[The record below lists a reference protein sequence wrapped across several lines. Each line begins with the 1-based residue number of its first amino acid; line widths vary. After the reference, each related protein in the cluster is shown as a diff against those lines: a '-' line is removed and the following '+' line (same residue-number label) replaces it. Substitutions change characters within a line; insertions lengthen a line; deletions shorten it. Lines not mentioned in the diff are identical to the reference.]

1 MSIRP
6 RIKKNRQKL
15 PALTPALYRFTPV
28 VTSTTGKHSAQGNS
42 AGIIFPNGVTL
53 LQNPNLPR
61 LPGQVGL
68 RGDRP
73 VNPDDFERAVD
84 NSQITLPPMP
94 EGGIIDTPELPSP
107 SKHRNK
113 RVKQWERWTYDILPL
128 ITPTYL
134 DLQRRTRSMREE
146 ASLDVN
152 THSCGCCQSPR
163 KLTIWLVWF
172 SSMSCSTFFLPTLTS
187 DNPEIERI
195 ELWTSDCSKAAVQL
209 LRSGFFPCSPVYP
222 TLAVDVRVLD
232 FVRRLF
238 LRIAPNYTAWCSAAL
253 DFLAAQGYHLP
264 GEDPLRRRF
273 ANALQW
279 FISLHDKVNTQIDT
293 VLQQTR
299 QELIPES
306 SSTPSHLSPRAH
318 CDNTP
323 EELGNDADT
332 GPATSAEEI
341 VEDNGSRKRQRQ
353 DSDECDPFQS
363 NDVESNFHSPLS
375 RPTEYLRARC
385 AACFG
390 GDCQDV
396 VVNVDACYTQKHS
409 SKGGRD
415 PPRMH
420 PTSFFIPEAD
430 QTRPPK
436 KQPRMDTDTQEQ
448 DHIEDGLRVPK
459 SVLDRCLASF
469 TAADEAHIK
478 GSTRFFD
485 VTANMTL
492 LCRHDR
498 PLFSTNIDT
507 AGEGHVFALLSK
519 LFEHLPPHVGVRF
532 LYDIGCQFHRSCEKW
547 GFLKPYSTRLTFA
560 VSIFHAFGHQW
571 PCQLIY
577 HPRKCIGFGL
587 SDGEGAER
595 LWHSLSHLIAYGRVA
610 GYYVRMY
617 NLDSQFHF
625 SSDEALYK
633 IGLWLRR
640 KVLACDEK
648 LKEADAVLQRCGV
661 DEDVLRREW
670 RAQIKAQT
678 KPLPRQHR
686 NLS

>member
-1 MSIRP
+1 M
-6 RIKKNRQKL
+6 
-15 PALTPALYRFTPV
+15 LYNGLSH
-28 VTSTTGKHSAQGNS
+28 STTKQ
-42 AGIIFPNGVTL
+42 
-53 LQNPNLPR
+53 
-61 LPGQVGL
+61 
-68 RGDRP
+68 
-73 VNPDDFERAVD
+73 RAK
-84 NSQITLPPMP
+84 SI
-94 EGGIIDTPELPSP
+94 
-107 SKHRNK
+107 H
-113 RVKQWERWTYDILPL
+113 
-128 ITPTYL
+128 
-134 DLQRRTRSMREE
+134 
-146 ASLDVN
+146 
-152 THSCGCCQSPR
+152 
-163 KLTIWLVWF
+163 
-172 SSMSCSTFFLPTLTS
+172 
-187 DNPEIERI
+187 
-195 ELWTSDCSKAAVQL
+195 
-209 LRSGFFPCSPVYP
+209 
-222 TLAVDVRVLD
+222 
-232 FVRRLF
+232 
-238 LRIAPNYTAWCSAAL
+238 
-253 DFLAAQGYHLP
+253 
-264 GEDPLRRRF
+264 
-273 ANALQW
+273 
-279 FISLHDKVNTQIDT
+279 
-293 VLQQTR
+293 
-299 QELIPES
+299 
-306 SSTPSHLSPRAH
+306 PRAH

-323 EELGNDADT
+323 EEPASDADARST
-332 GPATSAEEI
+332 TSVEEA
-341 VEDNGSRKRQRQ
+341 VEDIGSRKRRRQ
-353 DSDECDPFQS
+353 DSDDCDPFES
-363 NDVESNFHSPLS
+363 NDAESDFHSPLS

-390 GDCQDV
+390 GECQDV
-396 VVNVDACYTQKHS
+396 VVNIDACYTQKHS

-420 PTSFFIPEAD
+420 PDSFFIPEEDVKAWKRYVD
-430 QTRPPK
+430 TVRPSKQRTRPPK
-436 KQPRMDTDTQEQ
+436 KQPRMNADTQED
-448 DHIEDGLRVPK
+448 DHIED
-459 SVLDRCLASF
+459 
-469 TAADEAHIK
+469 

-507 AGEGHVFALLSK
+507 AGEGQHFVFALLSK

-625 SSDEALYK
+625 GSDESLYK

-648 LKEADAVLQRCGV
+648 LKEADTVLQNCGI

-686 NLS
+686 NLGRTAVEEALRLRKSRDAAQDHVDDLRKRIINSSNEAWDVATHRIL